1 MIYTIGGIKGGCGK
15 STIATNLAVYL
26 ANSGRDV
33 LLVDADDQQT
43 ATDFTNI
50 RLEVQGEAGYTA
62 VQLYEMAVYKQV
74 QQMKAKYDDVV
85 IDTGGRDTKSQR
97 AALLA
102 SDVYLVPFLPRSFD
116 IWTLE
121 RIEEVLEEVRTQNQT
136 LKAFCFLNKAD
147 FTGSYNSD
155 ASQPLRES
163 EHIQFVDAPL
173 GYRKVYAH
181 ASSDGLG
188 ITEYKPKD
196 QKAITEIE
204 ALFKVLNVIPE
215 MVS

>member
-1 MIYTIGGIKGGCGK
+1 MIYTTGGIKGGCGK

-26 ANSGRDV
+26 ANNGRDV

-50 RLEVQGEAGYTA
+50 RTEVQGEPGYTA
-62 VQLYEMAVYKQV
+62 IQLYEMAVFSQV
-74 QQMKAKYDDVV
+74 QKLKDKYDDIV

-116 IWTLE
+116 LWTLSE
-121 RIEEVLEEVRTQNQT
+121 IEELLEEIRTQNQE
-136 LKAFCFLNKAD
+136 LKAYCFLNKAD
-147 FTGSYNSD
+147 FTGSYND
-155 ASQPLRES
+155 EAAAPLKKS
-163 EHIQFVDAPL
+163 EHIEFLDAPL

-181 ASSDGLG
+181 ASSDGQG
-188 ITEYKPKD
+188 ITEYKPRD
-196 QKAITEIE
+196 VKAIAEIE
-204 ALFKVLNVIPE
+204 ALFSMLKLIPK
-215 MVS
+215 MAL

>member
-1 MIYTIGGIKGGCGK
+1 MIYTTGGIKGGCGK
-15 STIATNLAVYL
+15 STIATNLTVYL
-26 ANSGRDV
+26 ANQGRDV

-50 RLEVQGEAGYTA
+50 RTEVQGEPRYTA
-62 VQLYEMAVYKQV
+62 IQLYEMAVYSQV
-74 QQMKAKYDDVV
+74 QQMKGKYDDIV

-102 SDVYLVPFLPRSFD
+102 SDIYLVPFLPRSFD

-121 RIEEVLEEVRTQNQT
+121 KIEEVLEEVRTQNQT
-136 LKAFCFLNKAD
+136 LKAYCFLNKAD
-147 FTGSYNSD
+147 FTGSYNNE
-155 ASQPLRES
+155 AAEPLRKS
-163 EHIQFVDAPL
+163 EHIEFIEAPL

-196 QKAITEIE
+196 AKAIAEIE
-204 ALFKVLNVIPE
+204 TLFKALDIVPQ